1 MEKFGPK
8 KWSTIAS
15 YINGRIGKQVGLIV
29 VFHVQCRERWLNHL
43 SPAVTKDVWTEEE
56 DEILINAQIQMG
68 NKWSYIS
75 KLLPGRS
82 ENAVKNRYNS
92 IASRNGVRKKRLGT
106 FVSRN
111 NAKANLLR
119 LHIPPKPEHP
129 PAHPST
135 PTRAEPPRPLEYR
148 AESSYAEL
156 IKKATE
162 QINARNAARQQQRGS
177 LQLPEEVDVGTP
189 AATPVDRKSGSFTG
203 FAAGLEDRFQSGWVL
218 WCDVT
223 RRPEF
228 SAVQSPRRF
237 GYSSTDLNSFSF
249 DIFDPS
255 DMTLTMPAI
264 DSSQPVT
271 QEEASL
277 QQIDTLLLSGVAM
290 QMRCEM

>member
-1 MEKFGPK
+1 M
-8 KWSTIAS
+8 
-15 YINGRIGKQVGLIV
+15 
-29 VFHVQCRERWLNHL
+29 
-43 SPAVTKDVWTEEE
+43 TKDVWTEEE

-111 NAKANLLR
+111 NAKANLLHLR
-119 LHIPPKPEHP
+119 VPPKPDHSPAQPITP
-129 PAHPST
+129 P
-135 PTRAEPPRPLEYR
+135 RAEPSHTLEYH

-156 IKKATE
+156 FKKATA

-177 LQLPEEVDVGTP
+177 LQLPEDVGIGTP
-189 AATPVDRKSGSFTG
+189 TATPVDRKSGSFNG
-203 FAAGLEDRFQSGWVL
+203 FTAGLEDRFQSGWVL
-218 WCDVT
+218 ARGVT

-228 SAVQSPRRF
+228 STVQSPRRF
-237 GYSSTDLNSFSF
+237 GYSSTELNSFSF
-249 DIFDPS
+249 DAFDPS
-255 DMTLTMPAI
+255 DMTLTMPTI

-277 QQIDTLLLSGVAM
+277 QQIDTLILSGVASR
-290 QMRCEM
+290 MRCEM